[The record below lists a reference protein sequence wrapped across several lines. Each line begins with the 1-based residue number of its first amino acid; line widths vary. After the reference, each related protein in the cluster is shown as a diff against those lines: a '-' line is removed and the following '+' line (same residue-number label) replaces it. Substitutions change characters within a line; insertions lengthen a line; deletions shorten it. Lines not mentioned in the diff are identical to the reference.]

1 MVGASPRR
9 DGFSR
14 TTSNV
19 ASLSLFIFAMPMNI
33 STVVIAAAL
42 AASPASHGAASE
54 LPKTTKLQ
62 LADCVLSVSQPHS
75 RTWLRLRRGGARAV
89 QVALPADATIDPRT
103 LERVRLVAQPD
114 GATALVETT
123 YSSQTGVGGPNV
135 QCAAGEETVLR
146 IIQVRPFL
154 RQSATLLTQSCWKD
168 VYLGLANWDA
178 GTRTI
183 HMSDDDST
191 VFKITADGRFI
202 AASSRPR

>member
-1 MVGASPRR
+1 
-9 DGFSR
+9 
-14 TTSNV
+14 
-19 ASLSLFIFAMPMNI
+19 MNI

-75 RTWLRLRRGGARAV
+75 RTWLRLRCGGARAV
-89 QVALPADATIDPRT
+89 QVELPEDATILGPRT
-103 LERVRLVAQPD
+103 LDHVRLVAQPD